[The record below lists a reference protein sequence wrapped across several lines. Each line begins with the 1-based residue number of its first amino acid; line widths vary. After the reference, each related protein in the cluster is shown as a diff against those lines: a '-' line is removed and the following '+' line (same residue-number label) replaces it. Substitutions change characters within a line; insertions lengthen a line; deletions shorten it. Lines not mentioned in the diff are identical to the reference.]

1 MIIENIRFLDKN
13 YKLVKGKIEY
23 NNGYFTE
30 ITGTET
36 RDAKTDIIIPGMVD
50 IHTHG
55 CGGVDPME
63 CDEKEFEKMAMC
75 YAQNGTT
82 TFLAT
87 TLTDNFNKIKNMVKK
102 VSKVME
108 KNLFGAR
115 VSGVH
120 MEGPHFAGDEYIGA
134 NNARY
139 VRKLNIP
146 EMKELINLYPN
157 VIKIEDVD
165 PTLEGAEEYIRT
177 FKQFYNISLGHTSAD
192 FECAKKAFLFGAK
205 NITHSFNGM
214 KPLHHRHPNM
224 IGAAFNS
231 NVFME
236 IICDGFHIHPEII
249 KIAYKL
255 AGAERLSFI
264 SDSLCSMGAEE
275 GEYVIG
281 GLKTIVKNNE
291 ARLEDGTIC
300 GGMTPLYRQVLNAVS
315 YGIPFNMAVKCATL
329 TPARA
334 AGIDDVCG
342 SIEEGKLAD
351 FLVLNK
357 DYELKSVYVGGREI

>member
-1 MIIENIRFLDKN
+1 
-13 YKLVKGKIEY
+13 
-23 NNGYFTE
+23 
-30 ITGTET
+30 
-36 RDAKTDIIIPGMVD
+36 
-50 IHTHG
+50 
-55 CGGVDPME
+55 
-63 CDEKEFEKMAMC
+63 
-75 YAQNGTT
+75 
-82 TFLAT
+82 
-87 TLTDNFNKIKNMVKK
+87 
-102 VSKVME
+102 
-108 KNLFGAR
+108 
-115 VSGVH
+115 
-120 MEGPHFAGDEYIGA
+120 
-134 NNARY
+134 
-139 VRKLNIP
+139 
-146 EMKELINLYPN
+146 
-157 VIKIEDVD
+157 
-165 PTLEGAEEYIRT
+165 
-177 FKQFYNISLGHTSAD
+177 
-192 FECAKKAFLFGAK
+192 
-205 NITHSFNGM
+205 
-214 KPLHHRHPNM
+214 M

-342 SIEEGKLAD
+342 SIEGGKLAD

>member
-36 RDAKTDIIIPGMVD
+36 KDAKTDIIIPGMVD

-115 VSGVH
+115 VAGVH

-157 VIKIEDVD
+157 VIKMLILRLRV
-165 PTLEGAEEYIRT
+165 R
-177 FKQFYNISLGHTSAD
+177 
-192 FECAKKAFLFGAK
+192 K
-205 NITHSFNGM
+205 NT
-214 KPLHHRHPNM
+214 
-224 IGAAFNS
+224 
-231 NVFME
+231 
-236 IICDGFHIHPEII
+236 
-249 KIAYKL
+249 
-255 AGAERLSFI
+255 
-264 SDSLCSMGAEE
+264 
-275 GEYVIG
+275 
-281 GLKTIVKNNE
+281 
-291 ARLEDGTIC
+291 
-300 GGMTPLYRQVLNAVS
+300 
-315 YGIPFNMAVKCATL
+315 
-329 TPARA
+329 
-334 AGIDDVCG
+334 
-342 SIEEGKLAD
+342 
-351 FLVLNK
+351 
-357 DYELKSVYVGGREI
+357 